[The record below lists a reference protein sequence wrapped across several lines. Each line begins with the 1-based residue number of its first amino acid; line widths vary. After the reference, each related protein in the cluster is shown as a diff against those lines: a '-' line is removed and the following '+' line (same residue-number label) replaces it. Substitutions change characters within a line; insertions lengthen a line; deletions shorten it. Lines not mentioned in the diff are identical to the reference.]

1 VLGFADEVGF
11 SRLTQP
17 ALHAWTAGER
27 LRLSLQATDR
37 TDTDPKAL
45 ACYGLWLPTR
55 EQRLLRFVDG
65 RPVSPVTCAFLAW
78 AAEHLAAEGV
88 RVLALIGDNAS
99 WHISHEVRG
108 WVRRHNRRVKRTGR
122 GCRLLALP
130 PAEPEP
136 VAEPDR
142 APLGTR
148 QARGGRAGTQA
159 HRHRAQAA
167 PVRALSGSTPPA
179 ARTTGRVIMH

>member
-1 VLGFADEVGF
+1 MLGFADKVWF
-11 SRLTQP
+11 SRLAQP

-27 LRLSLQATDR
+27 LRLSLHAADR

-55 EQRLLRFVDG
+55 EQMMLRFVDG

-88 RVLALIGDNAS
+88 RVLALIWDNAS
-99 WHISHEVRG
+99 WHISREVRD
-108 WVRRHNRRVKRTGR
+108 WVRRHNREVKRTGR
-122 GCRLLALP
+122 ACW
-130 PAEPEP
+130 PAEQEP

-142 APLGTR
+142 AQMGAWQTCR
-148 QARGGRAGTQA
+148 RRAGTQA
-159 HRHRAQAA
+159 HCHRAQAA
-167 PVRALSGSTPPA
+167 PVRTLSGSTPPA
-179 ARTTGRVIMH
+179 ARTIGRAIMH